1 MSENIQNIDVDSDEF
16 LDAPK
21 ALRDH
26 VKKLQSRLGD
36 LTSELSEVRS
46 QATATALG
54 DVLSAYKNP
63 ERVKKDLISDKVN
76 PLDTEAVAKWL
87 EANGDDYAKGSADA
101 GSSSTD
107 TVSPEE
113 KAAAQAISSASEFT
127 QPADMTKLQAA
138 QAEITS
144 EMSGADVIA
153 VYRKHGL

>member
-63 ERVKKDLISDKVN
+63 ERVKKDLLSDKVN
-76 PLDTEAVAKWL
+76 PLDNEAVAKWL
-87 EANGDDYAKGSADA
+87 EANGDDYAKGSTDA

-107 TVSPEE
+107 TVSAEE
-113 KAAAQAISSASEFT
+113 RAAAAAISSASEFT
-127 QPADMTKLQAA
+127 QPADMSKLQAA
-138 QAEITS
+138 QAEMTS
-144 EMSGADVIA
+144 ETTGQDFIELA
-153 VYRKHGL
+153 RKHGL